1 MPPEADTVMVC
12 GFLGCDLR
20 PFNPLI
26 GALPR
31 MLHLHA
37 AQAGGWMGPAIAQA
51 AAELARRGSGEVLE
65 RLSEMMYV
73 DTVRRYLESAPAHT
87 DVGYESRGCILA
99 RVPPAG
105 GRAAGR
111 LAPGAARGRLDFGVD
126 FQHVAIRVAEEQRA
140 VAKGLVGGAG

>member
-51 AAELARRGSGEVLE
+51 AAELARRGQQRRQGCLGV
-65 RLSEMMYV
+65 YGF
-73 DTVRRYLESAPAHT
+73 TVEPGRVALNDPVVIEAAPA
-87 DVGYESRGCILA
+87 A
-99 RVPPAG
+99 
-105 GRAAGR
+105 
-111 LAPGAARGRLDFGVD
+111 
-126 FQHVAIRVAEEQRA
+126 
-140 VAKGLVGGAG
+140 